1 MYTPEERFMQKAIDA
16 AIQSAENGDYGHGA
30 VIVLNGEIISTGYE
44 TLKSANDP
52 VNGHA
57 EIDAIRKACQLL
69 KQPYLQEAVMYCT
82 AEPCPMCMSA
92 IIWAKMS
99 VVVHAITRD
108 DMIAEMERLKTESG
122 GKFSWRQI
130 AIPASEIIEK
140 GEPKVELISGFMRQ
154 EGLKLFELT
163 GK

>member
-1 MYTPEERFMQKAIDA
+1 
-16 AIQSAENGDYGHGA
+16 
-30 VIVLNGEIISTGYE
+30 
-44 TLKSANDP
+44 
-52 VNGHA
+52 
-57 EIDAIRKACQLL
+57 
-69 KQPYLQEAVMYCT
+69 
-82 AEPCPMCMSA
+82 MSA
-92 IIWAKMS
+92 IIWAKMP

-108 DMIAEMERLKTESG
+108 DMIAEMERLKSESG

-140 GEPKVELISGFMRQ
+140 GEPKVELISGFMRE